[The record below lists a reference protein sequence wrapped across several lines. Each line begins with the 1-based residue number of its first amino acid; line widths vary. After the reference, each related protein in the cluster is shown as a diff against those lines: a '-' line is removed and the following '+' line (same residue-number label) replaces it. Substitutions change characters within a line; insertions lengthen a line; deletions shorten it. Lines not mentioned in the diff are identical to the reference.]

1 MKLLERVRPAFA
13 VVLLS
18 AAFAACGGGGGGSV
32 PSGGGG
38 GGVPS
43 GGGGG
48 GGPTPTPTP
57 ASTLPPSSSGSVT
70 TSTTQSQTGSFGPIS
85 GGYTGTITVPPASVV
100 TTIGATFTTTQPSGP
115 PTLAAIQ
122 RRPQNIGA
130 SPISADAYLT
140 VTSPATVTF
149 SQAPSF
155 TIVFPFAVTAA
166 MGATSYVAIYD
177 PTKASSGWTTIEGPA
192 TATSNTLTFNGTFNG
207 ATAPLTLT
215 ANITYTF
222 VLFTLQ
228 SALPTPTP
236 TPTSTPTPASSGYVA
251 PTGGVTQLGP
261 NATDIFSSS
270 LLSAST
276 DGTFVVQSADAPAEP
291 SGAASP
297 LTEYDV
303 SASESA
309 AGQKPSSAG
318 RLGASFAASRADGS
332 AMRYRARRDFGQA
345 SLSRMSRKLSNLTRV
360 ARSPQATRRTNALA
374 VNTVRTFHVFQGT
387 ITGTGGTCT
396 SPQITIGSYCYLNVP
411 ATLQSVSNHGY
422 VWVDN
427 AIDASYGF
435 TAADWQNAGT
445 AFDTDF
451 TRETVAFGPAF
462 FTANAQYQQC
472 DAQGNALAQG
482 QYTAPIDLSGSDPHI
497 SFLVTKALENT
508 GEGGYFLS
516 LDLLNDQEQNCVF
529 GGSQH
534 IPTNGLPM
542 FVVGSDKYSGTADE
556 NYWRTQD
563 MPRTLPH
570 EFQHMLHAVNKIF
583 IADLGGSCNNPNG
596 CGVADDSFVDEGDS
610 MLAEDLVNP
619 NNAQSND
626 TLLAA
631 FTYLY
636 NPANY
641 SLTSWVGY
649 DQNPLDT
656 SQNPPFAFYRS
667 TEGNY
672 GGGYLFARYLY
683 DRFGGD
689 TALHRVYADL
699 SSTPTGV
706 ANLGPIV
713 AEANNGESFAQLYA
727 DFAAALAARKI
738 ASTDP
743 RFTFNSTVFLVGS
756 KTVPIPGGTW
766 DIQMNGPRSPDDIT
780 NTYPSTLPR
789 IKLTANGTVSAK
801 LITGATLFF
810 NAAASAGS
818 IVSLNSTSAPANKV
832 YGALVQG
839 AYGDNGACLGPA
851 PGC

>member
-13 VVLLS
+13 VVFVA
-18 AAFAACGGGGGGSV
+18 AAFAACGGGGGG
-32 PSGGGG
+32 GGASI
-38 GGVPS
+38 P

-57 ASTLPPSSSGSVT
+57 ASTLPPSSSGSLT
-70 TSTTQSQTGSFGPIS
+70 TSTTQAQTGTFGPVA
-85 GGYTGTITVPPASVV
+85 GGYSGTITVPAASIA

-130 SPISADAYLT
+130 SPITPIAYLA
-140 VTSPATVTF
+140 VTSAATVTF
-149 SQAPSF
+149 PQAPSF
-155 TIVFPFAVTAA
+155 TIVFPFAVTSA
-166 MGATSYVAIYD
+166 MGATSYVALYD
-177 PTKASSGWTTIEGPA
+177 PTKPSSGWTTIEGPA
-192 TATSNTLTFNGTFNG
+192 TASGSTLTFNGTFNG

-215 ANITYTF
+215 ANVTYTF
-222 VLFTLQ
+222 VLFSLT

-236 TPTSTPTPASSGYVA
+236 TPTPSATPTPSSTSYVT

-261 NATDIFSSS
+261 NAADIFSSS
-270 LLSAST
+270 LLSASA
-276 DGTFVVQSADAPAEP
+276 DGTFVVQSADAPGEP
-291 SGAASP
+291 SASNTT

-303 SASESA
+303 SASEST
-309 AGQKPSSAG
+309 AGQKPSSAS
-318 RLGASFAASRADGS
+318 RAETAFASRLDGA
-332 AMRYRARRDFGQA
+332 AMRYRPGRDFGQA
-345 SLSRMSRKLSNLTRV
+345 ALSRISRKLSGLKRTTRE
-360 ARSPQATRRTNALA
+360 SQSTRRPSTLAL
-374 VNTVRTFHVFQGT
+374 NTMRTFHVFQGT

-396 SPQITIGSYCYLNVP
+396 SPQVSIGGYCYLDVP
-411 ATLQSVSNHGY
+411 ATLQYVSNHGY

-427 AIDASYGF
+427 AIDSSYGF
-435 TAADWQNAGT
+435 SASDWSAAGT
-445 AFDTDF
+445 TFDTDYA
-451 TRETVAFGPAF
+451 RETVAFGPAF
-462 FTANAQYQQC
+462 FTTANQYQQC
-472 DAQGNALAQG
+472 DAQGKPLAQSTPP
-482 QYTAPIDLSGSDPHI
+482 YTAPVDLTGSDPHI
-497 SFLVTKALENT
+497 SFLVTKALEGT

-534 IPTNGLPM
+534 IPTNGLPL
-542 FVVGSDKYSGTADE
+542 FIVGTDKYGSGADE

-563 MPRTLPH
+563 MPRSLPH
-570 EFQHMLHAVNKIF
+570 EFQHLLHAVNKIF
-583 IADLGGSCNNPNG
+583 IADLNNNG
-596 CGVADDSFVDEGDS
+596 QGVADDSFVDEGDS

-619 NNAQSND
+619 GNAQSND

-656 SQNPPFAFYRS
+656 SSNPAFSFYRS

-672 GGGYLFARYLY
+672 GAGYLFARYLY

-689 TALHRVYADL
+689 AALHRVYADH
-699 SSTPTGV
+699 SSTPLGV

-713 AEANNGESFAQLYA
+713 AEANDGETFAQLYA
-727 DFAAALAARKI
+727 DFAAALAARNV

-743 RFTFNSTVFLVGS
+743 RFSFNATVYLVGS
-756 KTVPIPGGTW
+756 KTVAIPGGTW
-766 DIQMNGPRSPDDIT
+766 DIRVNGPRSPDDIT
-780 NTYPSTLPR
+780 NTHPLGLPR
-789 IKLTANGTVSAK
+789 IKLTPNGTVSAK

-810 NAAASAGS
+810 NAAPSAGS
-818 IVSLNSTSAPANKV
+818 IVGLNSTSAPPNGV

-839 AYGDNGACLGPA
+839 AYNDNGACLGPA